1 MKYPEDYLKEC
12 RCAKA
17 SEGLSWYEDFLNG
30 EDVGEPP
37 REKLLIWVG
46 YAAEV
51 LRALEDH
58 PEAKEII
65 DYA

>member
-1 MKYPEDYLKEC
+1 MKYPEDYLKEKK
-12 RCAKA
+12 CAKA
-17 SEGLSWYEDFLNG
+17 SEGLNWYVDFLNG

-37 REKLLIWVG
+37 REKLILWLE
-46 YAAEV
+46 YAVEV
-51 LRALEDH
+51 LGVLDDH